1 MLWPLKIILY
11 YGSLGSVEERTLK
24 RPKKKIWNSNS
35 TNKDSMDVKN
45 INVIV
50 CEKEI
55 LYSKINGSGN
65 DFMNNLYDHGLVM
78 FSNQLS
84 FK

>member
-1 MLWPLKIILY
+1 
-11 YGSLGSVEERTLK
+11 
-24 RPKKKIWNSNS
+24 
-35 TNKDSMDVKN
+35 MDVKI